1 MGDLDSPKIGW
12 FLQGVQAQQYCTTA
26 LPAPSCV
33 HQHNQWLPVAGQAL
47 SSSSVALPHRSHV

>member
-1 MGDLDSPKIGW
+1 MVDLNSPKTGW
-12 FLQGVQAQQYCTTA
+12 FLKGVQAQQYNTTA

-33 HQHNQWLPVAGQAL
+33 HQHNQWLPVARQAL